1 MVTTPA
7 QLLEQLMNA
16 EDVEIAGMGAS
27 STSHTEDIEH
37 GYMFLVGY
45 DEEGIYID
53 TFVEVTPALNGY
65 ARMAASKLLDKRDD
79 ELESALLLIKYIEL
93 RSRFTSGNG
102 PYLVKTSGPIND
114 EILLQFL
121 TSLSVEDRK
130 DFLDRSKA

>member
-7 QLLEQLMNA
+7 QLLKRVTNA
-16 EDVEIAGMGAS
+16 EGVELAGMEAS

-65 ARMAASKLLDKRDD
+65 ARMAASKLLDERDV
-79 ELESALLLIKYIEL
+79 ELESALLLVKYIEL
-93 RSRFTSGNG
+93 RSQFANGNG
-102 PYLVKTSGPIND
+102 PYLVKTSVPLDGKT
-114 EILLQFL
+114 LSQYLM
-121 TSLSVEDRK
+121 SLSVEDRK
-130 DFLDRSKA
+130 DFLHRSRV

>member
-7 QLLEQLMNA
+7 QLLERLMSA

-37 GYMFLVGY
+37 GYMFIVGY

-53 TFVEVTPALNGY
+53 AFVEITPALNGY
-65 ARMAASKLLDKRDD
+65 ARMATAKLLDQRDV

-93 RSRFTSGNG
+93 RSRFTNGSG
-102 PYLVKTSGPIND
+102 PYLVKTSVPLD
-114 EILLQFL
+114 HETLLQYL
-121 TSLSVEDRK
+121 TLLSVEDRK
-130 DFLDRSKA
+130 NFLDRSKV